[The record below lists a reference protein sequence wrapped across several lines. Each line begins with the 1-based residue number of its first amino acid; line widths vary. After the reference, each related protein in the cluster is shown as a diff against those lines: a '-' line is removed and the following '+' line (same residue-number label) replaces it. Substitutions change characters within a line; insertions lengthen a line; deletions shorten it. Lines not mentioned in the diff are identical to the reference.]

1 MRALLLSFAIPW
13 LDPLSDSQLRLA
25 AKTATQLA
33 ILSAQP
39 LLSGIPLSFSS
50 PTPSRR
56 HWATDRLE
64 ELHVAEED
72 HRKIKLS
79 IQVWLIFYNLFMV

>member
-25 AKTATQLA
+25 AKTVTQLA
-33 ILSAQP
+33 ILSAQDFRYH
-39 LLSGIPLSFSS
+39 SF
-50 PTPSRR
+50 PRR
-56 HWATDRLE
+56 RVVDTELQIDYVE